1 MKFAVVKQTYFGLLA
16 ATFLSVYY
24 ANLDAAGKKK
34 FLEANPN
41 WASPVG
47 TINLTEGLLFAARVA
62 IQSGYT
68 YLDTVM
74 AYLAGTGLM
83 PSNNLIAV
91 EGSSF
96 VHYLATPCGA
106 VEPVLFV
113 KPRGC
118 DAATHACLAHAVI
131 YGPKNTFRLKNAF
144 VMVITVDTV
153 TGAVVET
160 CVLNLVNKHSSNKT
174 ARSLGVYQKLTK
186 SHYNQI
192 VAEAQQVAEVAEAQQ
207 IAEAAED
214 QLVAEAQL
222 FVNDLLALQPA
233 DDGDL
238 HPEIWMDE

>member
-1 MKFAVVKQTYFGLLA
+1 MAFSVVEQTYAGLIA
-16 ATFLSVYY
+16 SIIPGVYY

-34 FLEANPN
+34 FLKENPN
-41 WASPVG
+41 GASPAG

-62 IQSGYT
+62 IQSGST
-68 YLDTVM
+68 YLNTVV

-153 TGAVVET
+153 TKAVVET
-160 CVLNLVNKHSSNKT
+160 CVLNLVNKHSSNKK
-174 ARSLGVYQKLTK
+174 ARRLVVYQKKTK
-186 SHYNQI
+186 RYRDDQ
-192 VAEAQQVAEVAEAQQ
+192 VAQQALLYADALQDVQFADNSHDTDTA
-207 IAEAAED
+207 
-214 QLVAEAQL
+214 
-222 FVNDLLALQPA
+222 LLADVLMGA
-233 DDGDL
+233 FD
-238 HPEIWMDE
+238 